1 VAVPIDFQL
10 EIQMGLGWPPRA
22 SCGQSPQADR
32 PVHSAKPFLGRQ
44 EAFAPWWIT
53 GLGESTKL
61 LQPSYEFLG
70 LALGVLLRADPN
82 VMLSGWIMPVAR

>member
-1 VAVPIDFQL
+1 
-10 EIQMGLGWPPRA
+10 MA
-22 SCGQSPQADR
+22 SIAIK
-32 PVHSAKPFLGRQ
+32 VHSAKPFLGRQ

-82 VMLSGWIMPVAR
+82 VMLSGWVMPVTR